1 MGKTICLLR
10 KPKPRGNVGVRG
22 RFFGYIVHF
31 LPYHSDDR
39 CCCQQGK
46 TDHDKDWKE
55 QARPDGL
62 SCGSLFQIDV
72 AFFDVILKATVPVVL
87 TEIVEENLFQLLLT
101 IAVERILAA

>member
-22 RFFGYIVHF
+22 RFLGYIVHF

-39 CCCQQGK
+39 GCCQQGK
-46 TDHDKDWKE
+46 TDHDQDRNE
-55 QARPDGL
+55 QTRPDRL
-62 SCGSLFQIDV
+62 SCGSLFQIDA
-72 AFFDVILKATVPVVL
+72 AFPDVVLKAAVSVVL
-87 TEIVEENLFQLLLT
+87 TEIVEKDLFQLLLT